1 MLNYLFPVVI
11 DQTVCLNRKHY
22 GGNGPQINQLDKPI
36 RGMEKEGDTLRVFC
50 QVMDKEEILY
60 EYSAVPNSRANLALN
75 LLNRLVK
82 MIFNFISQNLI
93 SITIR
98 TWDYG
103 MR

>member
-1 MLNYLFPVVI
+1 
-11 DQTVCLNRKHY
+11 
-22 GGNGPQINQLDKPI
+22 
-36 RGMEKEGDTLRVFC
+36 
-50 QVMDKEEILY
+50 MDKKEILY

-75 LLNRLVK
+75 LLNRFVK

-93 SITIR
+93 SVTIR